1 MADGRVWL
9 VVQEALVEGQCDDND
24 ADVFYNTKVKSCKSI
39 KVILKLWYSYSGFN
53 SR

>member
-24 ADVFYNTKVKSCKSI
+24 VDVFYNTKVKSYKSI
-39 KVILKLWYSYSGFN
+39 KSDFKALVQLFKI
-53 SR
+53 